1 MHLAPMPSS
10 TPRRIE
16 TPYSQDTGPEVGA
29 RRDTRMNVHVHAARD
44 EPRPQQATAGWI
56 RT

>member
-10 TPRRIE
+10 TLRRIE

-29 RRDTRMNVHVHAARD
+29 RRDTRMNLHVHAARD